1 MSESVSGEVK
11 KFKERVGEITTHAE
25 VDLACLDWLTRTLEL
40 ESPLMRDV
48 LQKNIEALRMGIS

>member
-11 KFKERVGEITTHAE
+11 KFKERVSKITTHAE
-25 VDLACLDWLTRTLEL
+25 VDLACLDWLTMTLEL
-40 ESPLMRDV
+40 EITLMRDV